1 MPLVYSAAT
10 QAAPVGEGGRACV
23 SPCVRAPGVSEGIN
37 ATAHAQLPFFS
48 PPRQLRD
55 REPSP
60 GGKDDFFFRVA
71 LGVFV
76 CAANTGLLGELE
88 GRECL

>member
-1 MPLVYSAAT
+1 M
-10 QAAPVGEGGRACV
+10 R
-23 SPCVRAPGVSEGIN
+23 PCVRAASAPGVSEGIN
-37 ATAHAQLPFFS
+37 AAAHAQLPSCS
-48 PPRQLRD
+48 PPRQLGD

-71 LGVFV
+71 LGGLV
-76 CAANTGLLGELE
+76 CAANMGLLGELE